1 MLARLLCV
9 FVSFAAATAH
19 AQPPPARDR
28 TLTSPPTGTAIIKGR
43 VVDAQTGNGLARAR
57 VHLQGFTVAP
67 PKTVVTDDTGAFIL
81 TEVVAGTLSLIVD
94 RTGYMSAQY
103 PEGGKTIRAN
113 RRSLTIAAGQVLEGV
128 NIALSRGS
136 AITGRVVDSHGEPA
150 EYVNIQ
156 LLRIPPSGHG
166 KPQQR
171 GNAGTND
178 LGEFRIARL
187 DAGSYVLRAQA
198 RTNMAGDDSSDAQP
212 LPTYYPG
219 VLSIDEAQPITIER
233 GQTAAGIEIV
243 LIDGT
248 SSAIA
253 GTVVDATGQPS
264 PVGTYVNARPISELS
279 DMIAG
284 GAGVRA
290 DGSFR
295 MKLAPG
301 DYSLEV
307 QAMRPGV
314 IGRPNPGDQQFGRLR
329 ISVGSAPLSDLTIVL
344 GPGATMSGTLVF
356 EGDSPPPPNPEQ
368 IIVGVSPP
376 PPSGGSCQSDRG
388 SVAGGAFRVQG
399 IVGTCL
405 VRVMG
410 NLGRWNVKSI
420 TQGDSDLMDR
430 PVTFDPG
437 QQLRNVRIVLTD
449 KRTLLTLNVVD
460 DGGRATREYVG
471 LVFSTDKTKWSDLS
485 GRYLQVYVP
494 YLTVMDRPGAP
505 LRGSA
510 DVRPA
515 PTEQRDRISGL
526 PPGDYYAVALT
537 DIASDDTHDPAILE
551 RLAAVATRVSLT
563 DRAPA
568 EVSLRRTE
576 PRD

>member
-1 MLARLLCV
+1 MLARLLCLLA
-9 FVSFAAATAH
+9 SFTATTVL
-19 AQPPPARDR
+19 AQAPPVRDR
-28 TLTSPPTGTAIIKGR
+28 TLAPPPTGTAIIKGR

-67 PKTVVTDDTGAFIL
+67 AKMVVTDDTGAFKL
-81 TEVVAGTLSLIVD
+81 TDVAAGALSIIVI
-94 RTGYMSAQY
+94 RPGYMTTQY
-103 PEGGKTIRAN
+103 PEGGKTIRAKG
-113 RRSLTIAAGQVLEGV
+113 RSLTIAEGQVLEGV
-128 NIALSRGS
+128 TIALYRGG
-136 AITGRVVDSHGEPA
+136 AITGRVSDSHGEPA

-156 LLRIPPSGHG
+156 LLRMPSGHG
-166 KPQQR
+166 RPQPR
-171 GNAGTND
+171 GNTGTND

-187 DAGSYVLRAQA
+187 DPGSYVLRAQG
-198 RTNMAGDDSSDAQP
+198 RSNIAGDDPSDTQS

-243 LIDGT
+243 LLDGT
-248 SSAIA
+248 SSTIS
-253 GTVVDATGQPS
+253 GTVVDATGQPA

-279 DMIAG
+279 DMVAG
-284 GAGVRA
+284 GTGVRP

-329 ISVGSAPLSDLTIVL
+329 ISVGGAPLSDLTIVL

-356 EGDSPPPPNPEQ
+356 EGNSPPPDQ
-368 IIVGVSPP
+368 ILVGVNPP
-376 PPSGGSCQSDRG
+376 PFGGSCQSDRG
-388 SVAGGAFRVQG
+388 TVEDGAFRVQG
-399 IVGTCL
+399 IVGACTI
-405 VRVMG
+405 RVMG

-437 QQLRNVRIVLTD
+437 RQLRSVRVVLTD
-449 KRTLLTLNVVD
+449 KRTDLALNVVD
-460 DGGRATREYVG
+460 DRGVATREYVG
-471 LVFSTDKTKWSDLS
+471 IVFSTDKTKWSDTS
-485 GRYLQVYVP
+485 ERYVRVYVP
-494 YLTVMDRPGAP
+494 YRAVMARPAAP
-505 LRGSA
+505 LRGSV
-510 DVRPA
+510 DLQPA
-515 PTEQRDRISGL
+515 PAELRDRIGGM

-537 DIASDDTHDPAILE
+537 DIVPDETHDPSILE
-551 RLAAVATRVSLT
+551 QLAAVATRVSLT
-563 DRAPA
+563 DRAPT
-568 EVSLRRTE
+568 EVSLRRIE

>member
-1 MLARLLCV
+1 MLVRLLCV
-9 FVSFAAATAH
+9 LVSFAAATAH
-19 AQPPPARDR
+19 AQPSPRDR
-28 TLTSPPTGTAIIKGR
+28 TLAPPPAGTAIIKGR

-57 VHLQGFTVAP
+57 VRLIGGSLGTNRAPVMTDDMGAFTVSGVP
-67 PKTVVTDDTGAFIL
+67 SGSVF
-81 TEVVAGTLSLIVD
+81 LSVD
-94 RTGYMSAQY
+94 RSGYMSTRY
-103 PEGGKTIRAN
+103 PEGGKTLRALT
-113 RRSLTIAAGQVLEGV
+113 RSLMIADGQTLEGV
-128 NIALSRGS
+128 NIPLYRGS
-136 AITGRVVDSHGEPA
+136 AITGRVSDSHGEPA

-156 LLRIPPSGHG
+156 LLRIPPGRG

-187 DAGSYVLRAQA
+187 EPGSYVLRAQS
-198 RTNMAGDDSSDAQP
+198 RNNTAGDDPDDAQS

-219 VLSIDEAQPITIER
+219 VLSIDDAQPITIER
-233 GQTAAGIEIV
+233 GQTVGGIEIV

-248 SSAIA
+248 SSMIS
-253 GTVVDATGQPS
+253 GTVVNATGQPA

-279 DMIAG
+279 DMVAG
-284 GAGVRA
+284 GTGVRA

-307 QAMRPGV
+307 QAMRPGL
-314 IGRPNPGDQQFGRLR
+314 IERPNPGDQQFGRLR

-356 EGDSPPPPNPEQ
+356 EGTSPPPPNPDQ
-368 IIVGVSPP
+368 ILIGVNPP
-376 PPSGGSCQSDRG
+376 PFGSSCQSDRG
-388 SVAGGAFRVQG
+388 SVAAGAFRLQG

-410 NLGRWNVKSI
+410 NLGRWSVKSI

-437 QQLRNVRIVLTD
+437 QQLRNVRIILTD
-449 KRTLLTLNVVD
+449 KRTELALNVVD
-460 DGGRATREYVG
+460 DHGLVTREYVG
-471 LVFSTDKTKWSDLS
+471 LVFSSDKTKWSDVS
-485 GRYLQVYVP
+485 PYFRVYAP
-494 YLTVMDRPGAP
+494 ELPGSDRSDAP
-505 LRGSA
+505 LRGSS
-510 DVRPA
+510 DSRPA
-515 PTEQRDRISGL
+515 PTERRDLIAGL
-526 PPGDYYAVALT
+526 PPGEYFVVAVT
-537 DIASDDTHDPAILE
+537 DIAAEDTHDPSVLE

-563 DRAPA
+563 TDRSPV
-568 EVSLRRTE
+568 EVSLRRVE

>member
-9 FVSFAAATAH
+9 LVSFAAATAH
-19 AQPPPARDR
+19 AQPSPARDR
-28 TLTSPPTGTAIIKGR
+28 TLTPAPSGTAIIKGR

-57 VHLQGFTVAP
+57 VHLQGFTVSP
-67 PKTVVTDDTGAFIL
+67 PKTVVTDDTGAFTL
-81 TEVVAGTLSLIVD
+81 TEVVAGTLSIIVD
-94 RTGYMSAQY
+94 RSGYMSTQY

-128 NIALSRGS
+128 TIALSRGS

-156 LLRIPPSGHG
+156 LLRLPPSGHG
-166 KPQQR
+166 RPQQR
-171 GNAGTND
+171 GSAGTND

-187 DAGSYVLRAQA
+187 DPGSYVLRAQA
-198 RTNMAGDDSSDAQP
+198 RTNMGGDDPGDTQS

-219 VLSIDEAQPITIER
+219 VLSIDDAQPITIER

-248 SSAIA
+248 SSTIA
-253 GTVVDATGQPS
+253 GTVVDATGQPA

-279 DMIAG
+279 DMVAG

-329 ISVGSAPLSDLTIVL
+329 ISVGSAPLSDLAIVL

-368 IIVGVSPP
+368 IVVGVSPP
-376 PPSGGSCQSDRG
+376 PFGGSCQSDRG
-388 SVAGGAFRVQG
+388 SVTDGAFRVQG
-399 IVGTCL
+399 IVGTCM

-437 QQLRNVRIVLTD
+437 RQLRNVRVVLTD
-449 KRTLLTLNVVD
+449 KRTLLALNVVD
-460 DGGRATREYVG
+460 DRGQVTREFVG
-471 LVFSTDKTKWSDLS
+471 LVFSTDKTKWSDQS
-485 GRYLQVYVP
+485 ERYVHVYVP
-494 YLTVMDRPGAP
+494 YLVVDRAAAP
-505 LRGSA
+505 PRGSA
-510 DVRPA
+510 DLRPA
-515 PTEQRDRISGL
+515 PAEQRDRISGL

-537 DIASDDTHDPAILE
+537 DIAPDDTHDPAILE

-568 EVSLRRTE
+568 EVSLRRIE
-576 PRD
+576 PRE